1 MGRPSVLALVLGAVA
16 AIVFFRRQK
25 IVRGERVDVYY
36 EDGSMI
42 SLENGASESQYMLDV
57 ARNVLR
63 GIKRQE
69 SGAS

>member
-63 GIKRQE
+63 GLKRQE
-69 SGAS
+69 SGGS